1 MSHFKL
7 FSKLWICSP
16 LLQYYLNSMTPDSL
30 FPIAA
35 AYVRGKLT
43 LEGSDEELVEAGHE
57 HGLKMHRFKRSQ
69 LPRVLKCVGLLKG
82 LRPTNQLDIGPGR
95 GAFLWTLLAD
105 IPYVM
110 VTCVDVLPHR
120 VELINTVGKGGIER
134 VICHNMDV
142 QSLDFEANTFDTV
155 TALEVLEHLPDPGRA
170 IQELCR
176 VGKEWL
182 LVSVPSKPDNNPEH
196 INLFS
201 ADDLEALLLENGAKS
216 VQMHHVLNHRIAL
229 AKIDAADS

>member
-1 MSHFKL
+1 MPGPATGTVKL
-7 FSKLWICSP
+7 RNLD
-16 LLQYYLNSMTPDSL
+16 QDYLY
-30 FPIAA
+30 PIAA
-35 AYVRGKLT
+35 AYVRGKLD
-43 LEGSDEELVEAGHE
+43 LEGDDEELVEAGRE
-57 HGLKMHRFKRSQ
+57 QGLKMHRFKRSQ
-69 LPRVLKCVGLLKG
+69 LPRVVKCIGLLKG
-82 LRPTNQLDIGPGR
+82 LRPTSQLDIGPGR
-95 GAFLWTLLAD
+95 GAFLWTLLTD
-105 IPYVM
+105 IPYVT

-120 VELINTVGKGGIER
+120 VDLINTVKKGGLDR
-134 VICHNMDV
+134 VRCHNKDV
-142 QSLDFEANTFDTV
+142 QSLDFENDTFDTV

-170 IQELCR
+170 VRELCR

-201 ADDLEALLLENGAKS
+201 ADDLERLLLENGARS